1 MDEKEFGR
9 RAAEALRK
17 LDDALRDLEGVESD
31 LAGDILTLE
40 FEDGAKFVVNSHTA
54 AQQIWLS
61 ANMQAWHFGWNDQ
74 AQRWR
79 DSRSGAELFAE
90 LGSGISL
97 AFLTGLVLEKAL
109 SVTES
114 LDQLA
119 LRKAIFSLSGQ
130 LKTLDGNFEL
140 DPTGAQIGEI
150 TPLGQ
155 LVNEGGHVKFVTVW
169 PHDVATGKQAF

>member
-40 FEDGAKFVVNSHTA
+40 FEDGAKFVVNSHSA
-54 AQQIWLS
+54 AQQIWMS

-90 LGSGISL
+90 LGRLVSAKLAQPVSL
-97 AFLTGLVLEKAL
+97 R
-109 SVTES
+109 S
-114 LDQLA
+114 
-119 LRKAIFSLSGQ
+119 
-130 LKTLDGNFEL
+130 
-140 DPTGAQIGEI
+140 
-150 TPLGQ
+150 
-155 LVNEGGHVKFVTVW
+155 
-169 PHDVATGKQAF
+169 

>member
-9 RAAEALRK
+9 RAGEALSK

-40 FEDGAKFVVNSHTA
+40 FEDGAKFVVNSHSA

-61 ANMQAWHFGWNDQ
+61 ANMQAWHFGWDVQ

-90 LGSGISL
+90 LGRLVSEKL
-97 AFLTGLVLEKAL
+97 AQPVVLK
-109 SVTES
+109 S
-114 LDQLA
+114 
-119 LRKAIFSLSGQ
+119 
-130 LKTLDGNFEL
+130 
-140 DPTGAQIGEI
+140 
-150 TPLGQ
+150 
-155 LVNEGGHVKFVTVW
+155 
-169 PHDVATGKQAF
+169 